1 MLLNG
6 PGPLD
11 FSSRTLYFRVEK
23 ARSLYV
29 GEAFLGALRRY
40 YSVAVDLW
48 TIGNLTFASGF
59 QPKSRFLFM
68 GEQKWRCLSCL
79 VVAASRSSFQW
90 QRKDSYLER
99 IEIQTNTAKLCFE
112 AF

>member
-1 MLLNG
+1 MLLDG

-40 YSVAVDLW
+40 YSAAVDLW

-59 QPKSRFLFM
+59 QPNRRFLFM
-68 GEQKWRCLSCL
+68 GEQKLGCMTRGCLA
-79 VVAASRSSFQW
+79 VAASW
-90 QRKDSYLER
+90 
-99 IEIQTNTAKLCFE
+99 
-112 AF
+112 